1 VAAVTL
7 RDLAEERELRDLVGR
22 ENELA
27 VLLRTLD
34 ESGPLVTF
42 VHGIAGIG
50 KSTLLGAFAARAR
63 ERGATVI
70 RIDCAS
76 VEPTARGFL
85 AELRRSTGGAGDTD
99 PLQRLAALTDRVVL
113 AVDTYEAFRVSE
125 TWLRQTLIPALPG
138 NTRLLIAGRDAPS
151 IAWFAPIGLGGSLSV
166 VELGPLADDAA
177 RALLR
182 AAGLT
187 DEAARRVHRVTR
199 GHPLALRVAAAGAAA
214 MPGAELEEVAAQQVV
229 EELAGPY
236 IQGLDPATRRALEAA
251 SLVRRVNLSLLA
263 AMLPD
268 AAPQDAYDRL
278 VDLPFV
284 RQLTDG
290 LALHET
296 MQQAIAIRLRADDP
310 SRHRAYRQAAWRCLR
325 DELRQAGAADL
336 WRYTADMLYLIEN
349 PVVREAFFPSG
360 AQLCSVE
367 HSRTADGPAILET
380 IARHEGPRAAVILHG
395 WWDRA
400 PEAFRTIRDRDGQ
413 IAGFSILFEVGS
425 IPRQR
430 WPQDPMI
437 DAWVAHLR
445 REPVPRG
452 QQVLFS
458 RRLLDRA
465 LGEGAG
471 AVQGA
476 AFLDTKRLYM
486 EMRPRLRRIY
496 WTAWTVLDLLPAL
509 TPLGFVRVPE
519 ADLDLDGRRLRT
531 VMLDFGPGSIDEWLA
546 HVAARELGIPQDDLL
561 DLEAREIVVD
571 GRRLALTRL
580 EFALL
585 RFLMEREGKT
595 ISRADLLANVWGYRY
610 EGDSNVIDVAI
621 RALRRKLGDRSDV
634 ITTVRGTG
642 YRYRRV

>member
-76 VEPTARGFL
+76 IEPTARGFSG
-85 AELRRSTGGAGDTD
+85 EIRRSTGEPADAD
-99 PLQRLAALTDRVVL
+99 PLLRLAALTDRVVL

-125 TWLRQTLIPALPG
+125 TWLRKTLIPALPG

-166 VELGPLADDAA
+166 LELGPLADDAA

-187 DEAARRVHRVTR
+187 DEAARRIHRVTR

-214 MPGAELEEVAAQQVV
+214 MPGAELEEVAAQRVV

-236 IQGLDPATRRALEAA
+236 LEGLDPSTRRALEAA
-251 SLVRRVNLSLLA
+251 SLVRRINLSLLA
-263 AMLPD
+263 AILPD

-278 VDLPFV
+278 LDLPFV

-296 MQQAIAIRLRADDP
+296 MQQAIAIRLRAEDP
-310 SRHRAYRQAAWRCLR
+310 SRHRSYRQAAWRCLR
-325 DELRQAGAADL
+325 DELRDAGAAEL

-349 PVVREAFFPSG
+349 PITREAFFPSG
-360 AQLCSVE
+360 AQLCAVE
-367 HSRTADGPAILET
+367 PARTTDAAAIFET
-380 IARHEGPRAAVILHG
+380 IARHDGPRSAAILHG
-395 WWDRA
+395 WWERA
-400 PEAFRTIRDRDGQ
+400 PEVFRAVRDRNGDT
-413 IAGFSILFEVGS
+413 AGFTMLFETSSV
-425 IPRQR
+425 PRSR
-430 WPQDPMI
+430 WPHDPLVE
-437 DAWVAHLR
+437 AWLDHMR
-445 REPVPRG
+445 GEPVPRG
-452 QQVLFS
+452 QLVLFS
-458 RRLLDRA
+458 RRLLDRT
-465 LGEGAG
+465 LGEGSGATQG
-471 AVQGA
+471 AV
-476 AFLDTKRLYM
+476 FLDTKRLYM
-486 EMRPRLRRIY
+486 ELRPRLRRVY
-496 WTAWTVLDLLPAL
+496 WAGRSVLDLLPAL
-509 TPLGFVRVPE
+509 GTMGFVRVPE
-519 ADLDLDGRRLRT
+519 ADLDFDGQRFHT
-531 VMLDFGPGSIDEWLA
+531 VMLDFGPGSVDEWLA
-546 HVAARELGIPQDDLL
+546 HIAAHELGIPQDDLL
-561 DLEAREIVVD
+561 DLESREIVLE
-571 GRRLALTRL
+571 GERFALSRL

-585 RFLMEREGKT
+585 RYLMEREGKT
-595 ISRADLLANVWGYRY
+595 VSRADLLADVWGYRY
-610 EGDSNVIDVAI
+610 EGDSNVVDVAI